1 MGSIRFGTAGPA
13 RDGGKPGPDSRVR
26 RVLIVS
32 DARSVHTQRWLT
44 ALRDSGLQVNLFSL
58 HPPGDGGM
66 QLGVGDTVYDLF
78 GYKNR
83 SGWRRLTGA
92 LYAHWGAVRT
102 LRRMLRCERPDLLH
116 AHYATSYGL
125 VAALSGFRPFLLS
138 VWGSDIYEFPHL
150 STGNR
155 LAVSYMLRRA
165 DRVLS
170 TGQRMAEETRRYA
183 DVPVGI
189 TPFGVDLQ
197 LFRPSERRR
206 EPGAPFVFGIVK
218 SLSPKYGID
227 VAIRALQLCRE
238 RRPDLPVRL
247 EIYGRGPDG
256 PALEALAEACG
267 VAGQVRFGGFV
278 EHGKLPEVFARF
290 DAGLY
295 LSRAESF
302 GVAAVE
308 AMACG
313 VPVIASDADG
323 FREVTG
329 EGECALL
336 VPRESVEAAAAAMLR
351 LTEDP
356 DLCRRLSAAGR
367 ERVKRLYDW
376 GENVDRMRNEYEA
389 VYARC
394 SGQCQQ
400 SETVDGNE

>member
-1 MGSIRFGTAGPA
+1 MEDIRFRSVGPVQAGA
-13 RDGGKPGPDSRVR
+13 VSGQEHRVHC
-26 RVLIVS
+26 VLMVS
-32 DARSVHTQRWLT
+32 DARSVHTQRWVT
-44 ALRDSGLQVNLFSL
+44 ALRDSGLRVVLFSL
-58 HPPGDGGM
+58 HPPGEGGM
-66 QLGVGDTVYDLF
+66 RLDACDTVYDLF
-78 GYKNR
+78 GYK
-83 SGWRRLTGA
+83 SLHGWRRLAGA
-92 LYAHWGAVRT
+92 LSAHWGALRT
-102 LRRMLRCERPDLLH
+102 LRRCLRRECPDLLH

-125 VAALSGFRPFLLS
+125 VAALAGFRPFLLS
-138 VWGSDIYEFPHL
+138 VWGSDIYEFPRL
-150 STGNR
+150 SRGNR
-155 LAVSYMLRRA
+155 LAVSYMLRKA

-170 TGQRMAEETRRYA
+170 TGLRMAAETRRYA

-189 TPFGVDLQ
+189 TPFGVDLK
-197 LFRPSERRR
+197 LFRPAERRR
-206 EPGAPFVFGIVK
+206 EPGAPFVFGVVK

-227 VAIRALQLCRE
+227 VAIRALRLCRE

-247 EIYGRGPDG
+247 EIYGRGPEG
-256 PALEALAEACG
+256 PALEALAAACG
-267 VAGQVRFGGFV
+267 VGELVRFGGFV

-313 VPVIASDADG
+313 VPVVVSDADG

-336 VPRESVEAAAAAMLR
+336 VPRDSAEDAASAMMR
-351 LTEDP
+351 LMEDS
-356 DLCRRLSAAGR
+356 DLCRRLAAAGR

-376 GENVDRMRNEYEA
+376 RENVDRMRNEYET

-394 SGQCQQ
+394 RGKVSNNRNGGRQ
-400 SETVDGNE
+400 